1 MNMRGIRGGLMVAV
15 VMLSGVVHA
24 QGRLSYALGEA
35 AALSPSLN
43 SGTLG
48 ALTNGVSGVQQ
59 RPSTLRS
66 PTDADDYPEYPAV
79 VSDNYGQWLFGGH
92 FARQS
97 FTGFNPGYVVGP
109 GDLIDLRFWGGYEF
123 QALLDVDSQ
132 GTIFIPRLGPVRVA
146 GIRNADLNDVLKSN
160 LRRVFRDEVGV
171 YAALASAQPV
181 KVFVGGGVVRPGLY
195 GATSSDSLLHFLDR
209 AGGVEPEAGSYRS
222 IRVLRNGRK
231 VSEIDLYEFLT
242 RGQMPL
248 VQFHDGDIIF
258 VAPREATVM
267 VEGLV
272 AWPRRFEF
280 KDRITLGELLGL
292 AQVQDEATHVRVT
305 RIDGPDRRSDVHT
318 LRDDATASVQ
328 VSGGDQVEVYA
339 DRTNATIVVRVRG
352 EHEGS
357 GQVVMPYGAT
367 LGQALAGIAGTP
379 LSNVSQVRL
388 YRKSLAARQKEV
400 IDQLLRKLEESV
412 LTARSKTTQ
421 EAALRTQEAQLIL
434 QFVERARA
442 IEPRGQVILQDGVPS
457 DQLVLEDGDVLEIP
471 RHSHLVGVHG
481 EVYLPAA
488 FSWDESS
495 GVSGYIEMAGGFTQS
510 GARDRVLLM
519 KPNGAVRF
527 AKVGGWFGK
536 GRVEPGDEILVLPR
550 VDKKS
555 FQFGKDVVEV
565 IYQIAVAAG
574 VLVRL

>member
-1 MNMRGIRGGLMVAV
+1 MRGLITALALVAV
-15 VMLSGVVHA
+15 MGSGAAQA

-35 AALSPSLN
+35 AALAPSLN
-43 SGTLG
+43 SGSLN
-48 ALTNGVSGVQQ
+48 ALAGSAAATQS
-59 RPSTLRS
+59 RPESLRS
-66 PTDADDYPEYPAV
+66 PTDAADYPEYPPV

-109 GDLIDLRFWGGYEF
+109 GDLIDLRFWGGYDF

-132 GTIFIPRLGPVRVA
+132 GTIFVPRLGPIRVA

-209 AGGVEPEAGSYRS
+209 AGGVEPEAGSYRA
-222 IRVLRNGRK
+222 IKVLRNGREIHK
-231 VSEIDLYEFLT
+231 VDLYDFLAH
-242 RGQMPL
+242 GKMPL
-248 VQFHDGDIIF
+248 LQFHDGDIIF
-258 VAPREATVM
+258 VAPRQSTAT

-280 KDRITLGELLGL
+280 ENSIGLGELLQL
-292 AQVQDEATHVRVT
+292 AQVQAEATHVRVT
-305 RIDGPDRRSDVHT
+305 RIDGPDRRSDVYA
-318 LRDDATASVQ
+318 LADSATAQ
-328 VSGGDQVEVYA
+328 VPVAGGDQLEIYA
-339 DRTNATIVVRVRG
+339 DRTNATIVVRVKG

-357 GQVVMPYGAT
+357 GQVVVPYGAT
-367 LGQALAGIAGTP
+367 LGQVLEGVAQTP
-379 LSNVSQVRL
+379 LSDTSQVRL

-434 QFVERARA
+434 QFVERARQ
-442 IEPRGQVILQDGVPS
+442 IEPKGQVILQEGVPS
-457 DQLVLEDGDVLEIP
+457 AELVLEDGDVLEIP
-471 RHSHLVGVHG
+471 RQTHLVGVHG

-488 FSWDESS
+488 FSWDKSAS
-495 GVSGYIEMAGGFTQS
+495 VSQYIEMAGGFTQS

-527 AKVGGWFGK
+527 ARVGAWFGK
-536 GRVEPGDEILVLPR
+536 GRVEAGDEILVLPR

-555 FQFGKDVVEV
+555 FQFSKDVVEV

>member
-1 MNMRGIRGGLMVAV
+1 MRGILTGLTLVAG
-15 VMLSGVVHA
+15 MCSGVASA

-35 AALSPSLN
+35 AALAPSLN
-43 SGTLG
+43 TGSLNSLAGS
-48 ALTNGVSGVQQ
+48 AASAQA
-59 RPSTLRS
+59 RPEAMRS
-66 PTDADDYPEYPAV
+66 PTDAKDYPEYPPV
-79 VSDNYGQWLFGGH
+79 VSNNYGQWLFGGH

-109 GDLIDLRFWGGYEF
+109 GDLIDLRFWGGYDF

-132 GTIFIPRLGPVRVA
+132 GTIFVPRLGPIRVA
-146 GIRNADLNDVLKSN
+146 GIRNADLNNVLKSN

-171 YAALASAQPV
+171 YASLASAQPV

-209 AGGVEPEAGSYRS
+209 AGGIEPEAGSYRS
-222 IRVLRNGRK
+222 IKVLRNGREIR
-231 VSEIDLYEFLT
+231 EIDLYQFLT
-242 RGQMPL
+242 HGKMPL
-248 VQFHDGDIIF
+248 VQFHDGDILF
-258 VAPREATVM
+258 VAPRGATAV

-280 KDRITLGELLGL
+280 KEATTLGELLSL

-305 RIDGPDRRSDVHT
+305 RIDGPDRRSDVHVLVDPAT
-318 LRDDATASVQ
+318 RDVPVA
-328 VSGGDQVEVYA
+328 GGDQLEVYA
-339 DRTNATIVVRVRG
+339 DRTNATIVVRIKG

-367 LGQALAGIAGTP
+367 LGQVLSGVTETP
-379 LSNVSQVRL
+379 LSDTSQVRL

-434 QFVERARA
+434 QFVERARK
-442 IEPRGQVILQDGVPS
+442 IEPKGQVILQAGVPS
-457 DQLVLEDGDVLEIP
+457 DALVLEDGDVLDIP
-471 RHSHLVGVHG
+471 RQSHLVGVHG

-488 FSWDESS
+488 FSWDKSA
-495 GVSGYIEMAGGFTQS
+495 GVSKYIEMAGGFTQS

-519 KPNGAVRF
+519 KPNGAVTF
-527 AKVGGWFGK
+527 ARVGGWFGK
-536 GRVEPGDEILVLPR
+536 GRVEAGDEILVLPR

-555 FQFGKDVVEV
+555 FQFSKDVVEV